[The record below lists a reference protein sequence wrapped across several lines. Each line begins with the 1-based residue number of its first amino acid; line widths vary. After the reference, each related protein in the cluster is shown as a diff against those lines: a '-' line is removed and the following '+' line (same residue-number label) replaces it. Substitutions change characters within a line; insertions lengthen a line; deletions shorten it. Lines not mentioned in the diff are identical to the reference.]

1 MRTGK
6 TRLSLVPK
14 KPQVALVLQGGGALG
29 AYHIGCYQALAEANI
44 QPDWVSGISIGAIN
58 AAIIAGNSAERR
70 LERLEQLWA
79 DISRP
84 DGWGSLLTGD
94 LRRCFNLGSAMEAIL
109 WGQPN
114 FFTPR
119 LPAPLIGH
127 GRPEA
132 TSFYDTGPLRASLL
146 RLADFD
152 RINDGEVRL
161 SLGATRVRTGELVF
175 FDNRR
180 EKIGPEHVMASGAL
194 PPGFPAV
201 AVEGDYYWDGGC
213 VSNTPLEAV
222 VEDPPEAGTL
232 VFMIDLWSGHGPLP
246 TTMDEVLWR
255 QKQIQYASRTKAH
268 LEACAARL
276 ELRRV
281 QALGKRRVGQPASDG
296 PVSDAEFLTSM
307 GHTHI
312 VHLIYHPAADQVAQS
327 DAEFSRASI
336 ADRRAA
342 GYADMKDAIQKA
354 PWNRAAAGDSS
365 TLVHRIER
373 GEVRTL
379 AAAA

>member
-1 MRTGK
+1 MRIGK
-6 TRLSLVPK
+6 TSLSLAHK
-14 KPQVALVLQGGGALG
+14 EPQAALVLQGCGALG

-152 RINDGEVRL
+152 RINGGDVRL

-213 VSNTPLEAV
+213 ISNTPLEAV
-222 VEDPPEAGTL
+222 VEDPPEADML

-255 QKQIQYASRTKAH
+255 QNQIQFASRTKAH

-281 QALGKRRVGQPASDG
+281 QALGKPRVGQPVPDG
-296 PVSDAEFLTSM
+296 PVSDAELLTSM

-312 VHLIYHPAADQVAQS
+312 VHLIYRPAADQVAQS

-342 GYADMKDAIQKA
+342 GYTDMKDAIRKA
-354 PWNRAAAGDSS
+354 PWNAPAAEGAG

-373 GEVRTL
+373 GEIRTL